1 MNGKKAKQIR
11 SHAKSMLLDWLK
23 TMVSDEEATKID
35 ESNFEDYLPSQG
47 HIYANQ
53 KIILSAYSFKWFVN
67 NIKKI
72 LKKERSRDVRTIGL
86 DEILNDGRG

>member
-1 MNGKKAKQIR
+1 VNGKKAKQIR

>member
-11 SHAKSMLLDWLK
+11 SHAKSMLLGWLK

-35 ESNFEDYLPSQG
+35 ESNFEDYLPSQT
-47 HIYANQ
+47 HVYANRRMM
-53 KIILSAYSFKWFVN
+53 LSSYSFKWFVK

-86 DEILNDGRG
+86 NEILNDGRG